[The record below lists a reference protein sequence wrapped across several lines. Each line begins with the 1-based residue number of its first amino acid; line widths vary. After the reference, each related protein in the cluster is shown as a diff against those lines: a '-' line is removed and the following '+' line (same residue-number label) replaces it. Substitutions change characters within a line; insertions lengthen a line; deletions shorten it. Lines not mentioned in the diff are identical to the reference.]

1 MAKTTRLVKSF
12 FRLLLPIV
20 ILLVLAVVG
29 GSAWLIYKMAR
40 PAAYAYLVTPDK
52 YGQLS
57 SRASQVTD
65 ENWINKDG
73 TRTRGWLLKGN
84 PNAPA
89 VILLH
94 RYGTD
99 RSHVLDLGVKLSEA
113 LNYTVLM
120 PDQRGHGSGPLVNY
134 TTFGGRESEDVESMI
149 EYLRG
154 LKTPENASLVGKN
167 IGVYG
172 VEMGAVAA
180 MLAASKQQDI
190 KALALDSAPQ
200 DSDALLTE
208 SVNKRFPFMSALTS
222 KFATLGTYLYFYE
235 GSYKRDALC
244 DTAKALANRKVLVL
258 GGLDAPVYR
267 DSSNKLAKCFPSTTT
282 VEVKTDMSPSSFG
295 MRNASLEQSEAYDQR
310 VIDFFRQNLDS

>member
-20 ILLVLAVVG
+20 ILLVLATVG
-29 GSAWLIYKMAR
+29 GSVWLIYKMAR
-40 PAAYAYLVTPDK
+40 PATYAYLVTPDK

-65 ENWINKDG
+65 ETWTNKDG
-73 TRTRGWLLKGN
+73 TTTRGWLLKGN

-113 LNYTVLM
+113 LNCTVLM
-120 PDQRGHGSGPLVNY
+120 PDQRGHGDKPLVKY
-134 TTFGGRESEDVESMI
+134 TTFGGRESEDLDAMI
-149 EYLRG
+149 DYLRG
-154 LKTPENASLVGKN
+154 LKTPESTPLVGKN

-180 MLAASKQQDI
+180 LLSAARQQDI
-190 KALALDSAPQ
+190 KALALDSTPQ

-208 SVNKRFPFMSALTS
+208 SVNKRYPFMSVVTAKL
-222 KFATLGTYLYFYE
+222 ATVGTYLYFYE
-235 GSYKRDALC
+235 GSYKRDVLC
-244 DTAKALANRKVLVL
+244 DTARSLANRKVMVV

-267 DSSNKLAKCFPSTTT
+267 DSSNKLGKCFPSTTT
-282 VEVKTDMSPSSFG
+282 VEIKTDMSPSSFG
-295 MRNASLEQSEAYDQR
+295 MRNASLEQSEAYDMR